1 MSFTETMCTTPST
14 ERDGRACRKSPTSA
28 KKAWFWGKQDGP
40 SAQGED
46 ALSARQELSIPSKV
60 LSSKYQA
67 VAGSRGMGAGVPEGN
82 GSLLRA
88 HFFFV
93 LGAQERGLDAL
104 CPNSALRRLLA
115 DIRLWAKSNRP
126 AKGTG

>member
-46 ALSARQELSIPSKV
+46 ASSARQELSIPSKV

-88 HFFFV
+88 HFFLCWEPKREALMLFV
-93 LGAQERGLDAL
+93 PTLH
-104 CPNSALRRLLA
+104 
-115 DIRLWAKSNRP
+115 
-126 AKGTG
+126 